1 MVTEE
6 QKLHA
11 ALQRVSLI
19 PLVVIVALV
28 DASGAVVEEVVKEAP
43 YLITGQGSIALVD

>member
-11 ALQRVSLI
+11 ALQRVALI

-43 YLITGQGSIALVD
+43 YSITGQGSNVL